1 MLGEKVCDINFLLD
15 YCKERKDEKLKV
27 YNSIIENAD
36 LIKENYKLMQLY
48 APSIHI
54 QGKQVIRSAVEDFEY
69 EFNKTG
75 IVCMMNED
83 GFGAYDWSDLFTA
96 SKRMVRG

>member
-1 MLGEKVCDINFLLD
+1 MHGLRSEAVKGAEGVESC
-15 YCKERKDEKLKV
+15 
-27 YNSIIENAD
+27 S
-36 LIKENYKLMQLY
+36 
-48 APSIHI
+48 PSIHI
-54 QGKQVIRSAVEDFEY
+54 QGKQTIRAAVEDFEY

-83 GFGAYDWSDLFTA
+83 GFGVYDWSDLFTA